1 MAAVQALRV
10 LDVVTYDTTKLA
22 DRQAIVS
29 SVLGT
34 MGTEGELPSDQTQ
47 VFMNSFVAGEMT
59 LNETSDA
66 IFAHAR
72 RMVDEAND
80 HRLAVR

>member
-34 MGTEGELPSDQTQ
+34 MGAEGELPSDQTQ
-47 VFMNSFVAGEMT
+47 AFMNSFVAGEMT